1 VGGEPNSHD
10 YAVSPESVAADAG
23 SRPPQSGGSGTRET
37 ERVLGSGA
45 QGVLMGRPRR
55 QPGCQAKMRGQLVGF
70 RVRTWTRQDYWTR
83 HVLVDKARQVQAI
96 EIMHVARAQEPV
108 LRRHQAHHG
117 NAPSPPQLPSI
128 TSCRKY
134 ATAAGSWHVEG
145 ILPRPLGGGSTPD
158 EAPRRAGASAAC
170 AGFRRGAHRIAEV
183 VRLTGPPRSR
193 RLGPPARSRVA
204 SAPASA

>member
-1 VGGEPNSHD
+1 M
-10 YAVSPESVAADAG
+10 A
-23 SRPPQSGGSGTRET
+23 R
-37 ERVLGSGA
+37 
-45 QGVLMGRPRR
+45 GRPS
-55 QPGCQAKMRGQLVGF
+55 GCSAAGLRVYSWGVHADSRDAKQRCGDSSSRSESARG
-70 RVRTWTRQDYWTR
+70 RDRTTGPSKFP
-83 HVLVDKARQVQAI
+83 VDKARQVQAI